1 MIKRLIQYSFNIGPH
16 RVQSKARNSHQDSE
30 RETHLDACLQVQI
43 GGREAAEALQPRVSC
58 QPTPRLFLSPI
69 TALFLSSFSF
79 LCIWCK
85 TKPFI
90 FPIPSLPVLLSLP
103 LFSTYS
109 LNQDVVGTDMYINS
123 LTTTRNQVMH
133 LEAFS
138 SFLSLFVYLP
148 LGPTSYLS

>member
-1 MIKRLIQYSFNIGPH
+1 M
-16 RVQSKARNSHQDSE
+16 
-30 RETHLDACLQVQI
+30 
-43 GGREAAEALQPRVSC
+43 SC

-69 TALFLSSFSF
+69 IALFLSSFSF

-85 TKPFI
+85 TKPFT

-123 LTTTRNQVMH
+123 LTMTRNQGMH

-148 LGPTSYLS
+148 LGPTSYLSQSPYLHYLGKVAGSIVFLVARQVKGGFDNDNTKFAET